1 MKMKSQCFTCTWKNE
16 LKSNDS
22 GEKTLWNFPYLLY
35 PDYNQMKQKL
45 EEWYGDYKEY
55 NKSSFWNTYNEDG
68 YTFSQWNIYYL
79 SKKYHCY
86 REIQDVIF
94 ILFNVLSTFPFFN
107 ELLVMGTKED
117 AKHHTAHHYLYNMEF
132 GINGKQKKMFY
143 QLKEWMGI
151 NVFFQR
157 DNNGYHVYD
166 YYKKLN
172 MPYDLQKECKRLT
185 ESYKRQETKLFSNL
199 SFLKKCTECGAYLQ
213 PYTDLIEC
221 HSLFYDFLD
230 KNEEW
235 SESIEDFVT
244 KREKCNDIYRNYL
257 NDNNHNNNDS
267 VERHDY
273 VIETYRK
280 LFIW

>member
-1 MKMKSQCFTCTWKNE
+1 MKSQCFACTWKNE

-22 GEKTLWNFPYLLY
+22 GEKNLWNFPYLLY

-45 EEWYGDYKEY
+45 EEWYRDYNY
-55 NKSSFWNTYNEDG
+55 KSSFWNTYNEDG

-86 REIQDVIF
+86 REIQHVIF
-94 ILFNVLSTFPFFN
+94 TLFNVLSTFPFFN
-107 ELLVMGTKED
+107 ELLLMGTKED
-117 AKHHTAHHYLYNMEF
+117 SKHHTAHHYLYNMEF

-143 QLKEWMGI
+143 QLKEWIG
-151 NVFFQR
+151 NFFFQR
-157 DNNGYHVYD
+157 DDKGYHVYD
-166 YYKKLN
+166 YYKKLR
-172 MPYDLQKECKRLT
+172 MPYDLQKECQRLT
-185 ESYKRQETKLFSNL
+185 ESYKKQETKLFSNL
-199 SFLKKCTECGAYLQ
+199 YFLKKCTECGVYLQ
-213 PYTDLIEC
+213 PYTDLIEY

-235 SESIEDFVT
+235 SECIEDFVT

-257 NDNNHNNNDS
+257 NDTNDTNDNDS
-267 VERHDY
+267 IERHDY